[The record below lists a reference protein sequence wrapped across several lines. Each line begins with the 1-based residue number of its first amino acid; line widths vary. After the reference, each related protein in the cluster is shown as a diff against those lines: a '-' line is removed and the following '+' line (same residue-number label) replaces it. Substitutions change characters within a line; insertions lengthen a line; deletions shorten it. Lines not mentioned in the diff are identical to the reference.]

1 MTRYVIT
8 VTYRVTFLGGPM
20 NAVIKFLETLAKC
33 PALPE
38 ETQAELQDL
47 LPEVE
52 AEIESQG

>member
-1 MTRYVIT
+1 MEAPMSALIT
-8 VTYRVTFLGGPM
+8 
-20 NAVIKFLETLAKC
+20 FLETLAKC